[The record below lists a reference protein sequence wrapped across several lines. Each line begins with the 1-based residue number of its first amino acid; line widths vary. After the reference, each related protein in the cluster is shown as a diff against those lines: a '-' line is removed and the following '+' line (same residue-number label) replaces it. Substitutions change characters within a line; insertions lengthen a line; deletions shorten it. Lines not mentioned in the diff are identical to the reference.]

1 MKRIISLAV
10 IAAAALL
17 LTACQ
22 REPSFSERYEE
33 WKSKREEEY
42 AEELAAIPDKIPLPD
57 GTTALKS
64 ELSAPEWEEES
75 SPKFDFAFIR
85 YAEPIF
91 VSTFDD
97 PDIVGFDT
105 FEINGDIPRE
115 IEPQWIKVK
124 AGDVLENGLK
134 VVSAQTPVRGYK
146 DDDGN
151 TVVQLSFGKVKPEGE
166 MTFEGILQ
174 YFNGSEYYGS
184 GDYYIN
190 FYPDSTKYRIP
201 VIYNDDPSE
210 CAEIQVRSLDTTR
223 NRALVYDGGN
233 FYYFR
238 FESQYYQAENDFK
251 DMFTED
257 TVCRATMSF
266 KDIVVFGR
274 GNLDGEITDI
284 ELEK

>member
-1 MKRIISLAV
+1 MKKIISLA
-10 IAAAALL
+10 IITAAILS

-22 REPSFSERYEE
+22 REPSFSERYDE
-33 WKSKREEEY
+33 WKSEREEQY
-42 AEELAAIPDKIPLPD
+42 AEELAAIPDEIPLPD
-57 GTTALKS
+57 GSTALKS
-64 ELSAPEWEEES
+64 ELSVPGSDEGS

-91 VSTFDD
+91 ISTFDK
-97 PDIVGFDT
+97 PDIVDFDT
-105 FEINGDIPRE
+105 FEINGDISQE
-115 IEPQWIKVK
+115 IKPQWIKVK

-134 VVSAQTPVRGYK
+134 VVSAQTPCRGYK

-151 TVVQLSFGKVKPEGE
+151 TVIQLSFGKVMLEGE

-174 YFNGSEYYGS
+174 YFNGSEYYGY

-190 FYPDSTKYRIP
+190 FYPDSTKYKIP
-201 VIYNDDPSE
+201 VIYNDNPAE
-210 CAEIQVRSLDTTR
+210 CAEIQVRSLDTAR

-257 TVCRATMSF
+257 TVCKATMSF
-266 KDIVVFGR
+266 KNIVIFGR
-274 GNLDGEITDI
+274 GDLNGEITDI
-284 ELEK
+284 ELE